1 MTFLGDQNTNSN
13 QNHKRA
19 FKDAFDED
27 TKYPGARKIRRKSSN
42 LKEITEMVTFNNLPR
57 MLMTRL
63 CSKK

>member
-1 MTFLGDQNTNSN
+1 MTPLGDQSTSST
-13 QNHKRA
+13 QNRKRA

-42 LKEITEMVTFNNLPR
+42 LKEIKESVTYNNLPR